1 MYQSTRNRKMKLFEK
16 YRRRAVVLMPSS
28 SEYQEL
34 LAKNENVNESY
45 MILVNDMKANFTLP
59 KEDTIFQ
66 SIEYVNMDEEAAEKL
81 VQAYN
86 KEGAE
91 NRLNNIIEKRNQKR
105 LTCKLLS
112 KSCLFP
118 LSIHDSYFLTY

>member
-1 MYQSTRNRKMKLFEK
+1 MKLFEK
-16 YRRRAVVLMPSS
+16 YKRRAMVLMSSS

-34 LAKNENVNESY
+34 LAKNEHVNESY

-59 KEDTIFQ
+59 KVGTVFQ
-66 SIEYVNMDEEAAEKL
+66 SIEYFNMDAEAAEKL

-112 KSCLFP
+112 TSYPFP
-118 LSIHDSYFLTY
+118 LSTHDSYFLTY